1 MKRDH
6 ALKLQRMAIQIAMRH
21 IKREQAIKEVVAK
34 RGLSYAALRQ
44 LRNDA

>member
-1 MKRDH
+1 MKREN
-6 ALKLQRMAIQIAMRH
+6 ALHLQLMALEIKESE

-44 LRNDA
+44 LRHAA

>member
-1 MKRDH
+1 MTQEH
-6 ALKLQRMAIQIAMRH
+6 VLQLQRMAIQIVKSD

-44 LRNDA
+44 LRNAA